1 MREGDEEGGREE
13 SYRVTSW
20 GVGIVGIPYLQ
31 AGSSMARD
39 SYSTF
44 DFLGLPPETEDE
56 GMILPGL
63 SCLIIYPHGTSYYKG
78 LFIPEISKLHKGG
91 EEIPMD
97 LEDDCRR
104 F

>member
-1 MREGDEEGGREE
+1 
-13 SYRVTSW
+13 
-20 GVGIVGIPYLQ
+20 
-31 AGSSMARD
+31 MARD

-63 SCLIIYPHGTSYYKG
+63 SCLIIYPHGTYKHGTYYKG